1 MTRKSLRFA
10 VPLALAALAAAHP
23 ARASDPG
30 VTAAPV
36 LLVPLGARALGMGGA
51 FTGVATDATAL
62 QYNPAGLARLNAQEA
77 DFTYIAGAGETSL
90 QHLAYAGPTP
100 FTGISGNGYTSAGA
114 SLLLS
119 QSGTIQYNTLNP
131 DGSLAS
137 SQSLSAGSDMVL
149 TGGYA
154 ERVGMTDLPF
164 GGETYSLDHFLGV
177 SGEYLR
183 STLAQT
189 YHATAFAA
197 NVGYLVRD
205 PETGW
210 ALGAAGVN
218 LGGKLRYVDQA
229 DPLPAA
235 ARLGV
240 SWQGGEPAVHNII
253 AAVDGEYVLDEKIWH
268 ANAGVEYF
276 WQRRYGL
283 RLGYQ
288 FNRGDQ
294 GGLTMGV
301 GLRWRGRILF
311 DYAWDLGDA
320 LGDAHRVTISYRFG
334 GVPPSVRGRQR
345 RPFIEAAPEHEEM
358 PDLNERTPDV
368 QEYQRPQ
375 PVPREHPHGV
385 PGWIY

>member
-1 MTRKSLRFA
+1 MKRR
-10 VPLALAALAAAHP
+10 VLAALLVLAVPAAGTSARAAA
-23 ARASDPG
+23 SPG

-36 LLVPLGARALGMGGA
+36 LMVPLGARALGMGGA

-90 QHLAYAGPTP
+90 QHLAYAAPTP
-100 FTGISGNGYTSAGA
+100 FTGISGNGYTTVAA

-119 QSGTIQYNTLNP
+119 QSGTIQYNKLNP

-149 TGGYA
+149 AAGYA
-154 ERVGMTDLPF
+154 ERVGMTDFPIGNQTLA
-164 GGETYSLDHFLGV
+164 LDHFLGV
-177 SGEYLR
+177 SGQYLR
-183 STLAQT
+183 STLAES

-197 NVGYLVRD
+197 NVGYLVRAPD
-205 PETGW
+205 QGVS
-210 ALGAAGVN
+210 LGLAGVN
-218 LGGKLRYVDQA
+218 LGQKLRYVDVA

-235 ARLGV
+235 TRLGV
-240 SWQGGEPAVHNII
+240 SWQGGPNPDQSVI
-253 AAVDGEYVLDEKIWH
+253 AAADGEWVLDEKVWH
-268 ANAGVEYF
+268 VNAGLEYF

-283 RLGYQ
+283 RVGYQ

-294 GGLTMGV
+294 GGLTLGF

-311 DYAWDLGDA
+311 DYAWDMGDVLA
-320 LGDAHRVTISYRFG
+320 DAHRVTLSYRFG

-345 RPFIEAAPEHEEM
+345 QPFIEAAPEHEEL
-358 PDLNERTPDV
+358 PDLDQRTPDV
-368 QEYQRPQ
+368 QEYQRPR
-375 PVPREHPHGV
+375 PVPRERPQGV